1 MLGNGSDPQ
10 GLPICRH
17 GEQDSSEP
25 RFLYPYKEGL
35 LRLWAW
41 GQLPEFAESASHVG
55 PGSPQ
60 AGYLAF
66 GGLFFPIVEC
76 QWW

>member
-1 MLGNGSDPQ
+1 MDQTPRAFLY
-10 GLPICRH
+10 CRH
-17 GEQDSSEP
+17 GEQDSSELP
-25 RFLYPYKEGL
+25 FLYPYKEGL

-41 GQLPEFAESASHVG
+41 GQLPEFAESASQVG
-55 PGSPQ
+55 PGSHQ

-66 GGLFFPIVEC
+66 GGLFVVEC